1 MKLKNLLLCLLCTV
15 NFVTTYAQD
24 RANSWSFSVLTDDIQ
39 LKKTQH
45 KSKSENFL
53 NIGGLGFGFVNGLN
67 TPQDM
72 NVNMGSSM
80 EIFFNLFSCGRKY
93 NHGRHK
99 LGIGMGFNWK
109 NYRMTGY
116 TRFVKDG
123 AGISLS
129 PYPDNANI
137 DFSRLKIFS
146 ITFPLEYKYKFHKDF
161 AISAAAILNWN
172 AYGSLKT
179 KYELD
184 NRKIEECSEQIKHCP
199 VSIDLRM
206 GLHWKSLGA
215 YVKYSP
221 CNVIHCEYGPQ
232 FNGLSAGVMIGL

>member
-72 NVNMGSSM
+72 NVSMGSSM

-116 TRFVKDG
+116 TRFVKEG

-146 ITFPLEYKYKFHKDF
+146 ITFPLEYKYKFHKD
-161 AISAAAILNWN
+161 L
-172 AYGSLKT
+172 L
-179 KYELD
+179 
-184 NRKIEECSEQIKHCP
+184 
-199 VSIDLRM
+199 
-206 GLHWKSLGA
+206 
-215 YVKYSP
+215 
-221 CNVIHCEYGPQ
+221 
-232 FNGLSAGVMIGL
+232 

>member
-1 MKLKNLLLCLLCTV
+1 
-15 NFVTTYAQD
+15 
-24 RANSWSFSVLTDDIQ
+24 
-39 LKKTQH
+39 
-45 KSKSENFL
+45 
-53 NIGGLGFGFVNGLN
+53 
-67 TPQDM
+67 
-72 NVNMGSSM
+72 M

-99 LGIGMGFNWK
+99 LGIGLGFNWK

-199 VSIDLRM
+199 VSIALRM

-232 FNGLSAGVMIGL
+232 FNGLAAGVMIGLYPNGDNSRPTRPIPDRNDKSGRACSAVHTPILYYLGRNPIPAVP